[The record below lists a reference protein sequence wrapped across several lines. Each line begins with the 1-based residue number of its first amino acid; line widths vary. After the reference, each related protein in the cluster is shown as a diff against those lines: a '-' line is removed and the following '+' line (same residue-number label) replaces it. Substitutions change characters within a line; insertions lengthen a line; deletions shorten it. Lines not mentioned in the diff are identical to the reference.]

1 MSSNDQRASTSDPP
15 QGAQTEPRFRV
26 IDQELLCRLVK
37 ERDALRSQVQ
47 HQDARME
54 FLRGEI
60 GSLVND
66 RDALRSVL
74 KEILEAYDNTYEA
87 ELHGDTWRGAAS
99 INFRVM
105 ERAAALV
112 GAT

>member
-1 MSSNDQRASTSDPP
+1 MSTNDPRASIVAPREGSE
-15 QGAQTEPRFRV
+15 TEPRFRV

-47 HQDARME
+47 YQDARME

-105 ERAAALV
+105 ERAAKLV
-112 GAT
+112 GVT